1 MYFGLVMSSRF
12 LSLLLGENIN
22 SYDQQFDTSNQDAT
36 AQLYETMA
44 PFSLGTN
51 QTKANKKRTRK
62 EILTKWERMLRF
74 APIAEGMGCLLYT
87 SPSPRD
93 SSVSRMPSSA

>member
-1 MYFGLVMSSRF
+1 MSSRF
-12 LSLLLGENIN
+12 LSLLLGENVN

-51 QTKANKKRTRK
+51 QTKANKKRTR
-62 EILTKWERMLRF
+62 
-74 APIAEGMGCLLYT
+74 
-87 SPSPRD
+87 
-93 SSVSRMPSSA
+93 

>member
-1 MYFGLVMSSRF
+1 MSSRF
-12 LSLLLGENIN
+12 LSLLLGENVN

-74 APIAEGMGCLLYT
+74 APIAEGMGIHVSAALGG
-87 SPSPRD
+87 D
-93 SSVSRMPSSA
+93 SYSGQQVF

>member
-1 MYFGLVMSSRF
+1 MSSRF
-12 LSLLLGENIN
+12 LSLLLGENVN

-51 QTKANKKRTRK
+51 QTKANKNVLEKKFLQNGRECYALHLSQRVWGFMF
-62 EILTKWERMLRF
+62 L
-74 APIAEGMGCLLYT
+74 PH
-87 SPSPRD
+87 
-93 SSVSRMPSSA
+93 